1 MIYRIQFLTYTE
13 YHTSIILRHTLLEK
27 RFLPGY
33 WSIKLIIHFLF
44 VLAISLY
51 RQEMWICL
59 GGICTVREGMLY
71 MVKQVWKICWSFI
84 YFIWFQTVVHH
95 DHISFPAKP
104 SSHQCSPG
112 SLQIFVNTAPHS
124 SWGMNSP
131 TLSPVAIKWYKF
143 IYSRASLVTEI
154 KLNVL

>member
-51 RQEMWICL
+51 RQEM
-59 GGICTVREGMLY
+59 
-71 MVKQVWKICWSFI
+71 
-84 YFIWFQTVVHH
+84 
-95 DHISFPAKP
+95 
-104 SSHQCSPG
+104 
-112 SLQIFVNTAPHS
+112 
-124 SWGMNSP
+124 
-131 TLSPVAIKWYKF
+131 
-143 IYSRASLVTEI
+143 
-154 KLNVL
+154 